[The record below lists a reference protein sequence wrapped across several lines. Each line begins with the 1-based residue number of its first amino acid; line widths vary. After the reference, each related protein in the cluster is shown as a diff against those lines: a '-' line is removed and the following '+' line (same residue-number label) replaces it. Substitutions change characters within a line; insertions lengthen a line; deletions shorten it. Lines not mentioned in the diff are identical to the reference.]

1 MTYKILLAMHGLV
14 GLVALVTYW
23 LAAFA
28 RKGSPW
34 HRAVGKAY
42 MLAMLGIVATATPM
56 AIIIAAQGKYA
67 IAIFLGYLVIV
78 TATGI
83 WLGWRSIRR
92 KGDQTAFRDRAY
104 LAVALLNLGAAATSA
119 TVGAKIG
126 NPLLIGFSAVGLIGG
141 TQMLLRR
148 ARPLANAR
156 WWLREHFAAMI
167 GCGVATHVAF
177 LQIGFARLAQM
188 FGLHPPAWYSMIGW
202 FLPVAVSVAVG
213 IRLNRKYMSKTR
225 PAMPLPAHA

>member
-104 LAVALLNLGAAATSA
+104 LAVALLNLAAAATSA

>member
-1 MTYKILLAMHGLV
+1 MIYSILLALHGLV

-34 HRAVGKAY
+34 HRTVGKLY
-42 MLAMLGIVATATPM
+42 MVAMLGIVVTAIPM
-56 AIIIAAQGKYA
+56 TVIIAWLGKYPLA
-67 IAIFLGYLVIV
+67 LFLGYLAIV
-78 TATGI
+78 TATGV

-92 KGDQTAFRDRAY
+92 KNDQSAFRDRAY
-104 LAVALLNLGAAATSA
+104 LVVALVNIAAAAASA

-126 NPLLIGFSAVGLIGG
+126 QPLLIGFSAVGFIGG
-141 TQMLLRR
+141 AQMLIRR
-148 ARPLANAR
+148 ARPVANAR

-188 FGLHPPAWYSMIGW
+188 FGLHPPAWYSLLGW

-213 IRLNRKYMSKTR
+213 IRLNRKYMPKARATA
-225 PAMPLPAHA
+225 PTPAHA